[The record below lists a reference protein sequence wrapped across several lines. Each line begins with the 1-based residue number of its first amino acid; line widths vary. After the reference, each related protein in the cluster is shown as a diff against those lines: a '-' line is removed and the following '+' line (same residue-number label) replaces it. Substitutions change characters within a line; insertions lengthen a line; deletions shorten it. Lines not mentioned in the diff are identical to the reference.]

1 MITIMLYE
9 GAIFPPVRVRV
20 RPAAA
25 FHFIAEGAAPKKQ
38 KKNEEYYRREKGA
51 RETRELERQGRSE
64 TGARPLEENH
74 KFGDGSR
81 WGRGREC
88 VYSRMMGE
96 PRKVVADRTGEA
108 FEIKRTIALEDE
120 EKL

>member
-1 MITIMLYE
+1 MIDNEGRGSGPVGRSVGRLTRTFLFPMITIMLYE
-9 GAIFPPVRVRV
+9 GAIFPPVRVR
-20 RPAAA
+20 PAAA
-25 FHFIAEGAAPKKQ
+25 FHFIAEGAAPEKQ

-81 WGRGREC
+81 WGRE
-88 VYSRMMGE
+88 
-96 PRKVVADRTGEA
+96 
-108 FEIKRTIALEDE
+108 
-120 EKL
+120 